1 MYVDWS
7 ERGAYIFRKH
17 GIGASVADEAVADE
31 DAVWLDPD
39 PRSTSG
45 RSIRV
50 IGFSIGARQIV
61 TVILL
66 RQGAR
71 EKYWGV
77 NAWVSNARDRKT
89 YQEMSR

>member
-1 MYVDWS
+1 MDIDWS

-17 GIGASVADEAVADE
+17 GIRASIADEAVADE

-45 RSIRV
+45 RSARV
-50 IGFSIGARQIV
+50 IGFSAGARQIV

-77 NAWVSNARDRKT
+77 NAWMSNARDRT
-89 YQEMSR
+89 IYQEMSR